1 MGQKRHFEW
10 DMEDGSEV
18 AAMLFYVGKVS
29 ARFEAVVVVQPLACL
44 LLA

>member
-1 MGQKRHFEW
+1 MGQKRHFGW

-18 AAMLFYVGKVS
+18 AATFFYVDKVS
-29 ARFEAVVVVQPLACL
+29 ARSEALVVDQTLACL